1 MEIFFGYALALG
13 AAGIWALAPVLY
25 KRGVDRLSFTAVG
38 WIRCIG
44 YLASA
49 GIYLAA
55 TGGIR
60 GFIPSGSWL
69 YIGGAVLAG
78 IIWLVVGDLLYFAC
92 LYRLGVSIAVPITS
106 AYPLLVVP
114 ASWFFLH
121 EPMTPGILLAALL
134 IVGGIVL
141 IAPRHEGKDP
151 LSISQRPLG
160 TGLLLAFFTMACWTF
175 GLLTNKIFV
184 EHIPVP
190 QLEWYRALGVTAGS
204 LLLYRIYPGKL
215 TVASLFATAKN
226 PRRILGEVIFA
237 GALGLALGNL
247 FFTYS
252 VLFIPV
258 NVATCV
264 VSLRP
269 FLAALFAVLL
279 LREPLTKPLLG
290 GISLIVSGVV
300 LLSFT

>member
-1 MEIFFGYALALG
+1 MEPLLGYGLALG

-38 WIRCIG
+38 WVRCIG

-55 TGGIR
+55 TRGIE

-69 YIGGAVLAG
+69 YIAGAVVAG

-92 LYRLGVSIAVPITS
+92 LYRLGVSITVPITS
-106 AYPLLVVP
+106 AYPLLVIP
-114 ASWFFLH
+114 ASWYFLG
-121 EPMTPGILLAALL
+121 EPMTSKILLAALL

-141 IAPRHEGKDP
+141 IAPRNGGKGA
-151 LSISQRPLG
+151 LTAKERPLG
-160 TGLLLAFFTMACWTF
+160 MGLLLAFLTMACWTF

-184 EHIPVP
+184 EHIAVP

-204 LLLYRIYPGKL
+204 FLLYKIYPGKL
-215 TVASLFATAKN
+215 TVASLFATSKT
-226 PRRILGEVIFA
+226 PRRIFAEVVFA

-269 FLAALFAVLL
+269 FLAALFALLL

-300 LLSFT
+300 LLSLH